1 MTERQSYEVIKKIE
15 DFEIRRYDPY
25 VAAEVNVNSD
35 FNNAGSIG
43 FRPLVT
49 YISRN
54 NIAMTAPVI
63 QEDAGSNSW
72 KILFVMPRGMKKA
85 DLPVPENSNVLI
97 RQFDESYCAAISFRG
112 NSTQDRVQKL
122 DREFRAKLQKYEIE
136 PIGETRLAR
145 FDPPWK
151 PGFIRHNEIVVP
163 IKSNY

>member
-1 MTERQSYEVIKKIE
+1 MTERQYYEIIKKIE

-54 NIAMTAPVI
+54 DIAMTAPVI
-63 QEDAGSNSW
+63 QEDTGSNSW
-72 KILFVMPRGMKKA
+72 KISFVMPRGMKKA

-97 RQFDESYCAAISFRG
+97 RQINESYCAVMSFRG
-112 NSTQDRVQKL
+112 NSTQERVERIEK
-122 DREFRAKLQKYEIE
+122 EFKAKLQKYKIV
-136 PIGETRLAR
+136 PIGESRLAR

-151 PGFIRHNEIVVP
+151 PGFLRHNEIVIP
-163 IKSNY
+163 IKENY

>member
-63 QEDAGSNSW
+63 QEDTGTNSW
-72 KILFVMPRGMKKA
+72 KISFVMPQGIDKS
-85 DLPVPENSNVLI
+85 DLPAPKDTNVLI
-97 RQFDESYCAAISFRG
+97 RQIDESYCAVISFRG
-112 NSTQDRVQKL
+112 SSTQERVQKIEI
-122 DREFRAKLQKYEIE
+122 EFKAKLQKYEIE
-136 PIGETRLAR
+136 PIGESRLAR

-151 PGFIRHNEIVVP
+151 PGFLKYNEIVIP
-163 IKSNY
+163 INY